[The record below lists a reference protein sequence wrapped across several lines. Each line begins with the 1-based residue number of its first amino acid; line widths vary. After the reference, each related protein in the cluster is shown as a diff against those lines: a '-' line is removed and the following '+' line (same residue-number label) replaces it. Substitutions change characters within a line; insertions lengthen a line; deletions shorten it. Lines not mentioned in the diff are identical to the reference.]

1 MDDRK
6 YLSRKFGMACFVLIS
21 SIPLLVFNQISSDNY
36 VNLTSLVLGLYFT
49 GSIAADYV
57 AKK

>member
-6 YLSRKFGMACFVLIS
+6 YMSRKFGMACFVLLS
-21 SIPLLVFNQISSDNY
+21 AIPLLTLNYITAGDY
-36 VNLTSLVLGLYFT
+36 VNLNSITLGLYFT
-49 GSIAADYV
+49 GSVAADYV

>member
-6 YLSRKFGMACFVLIS
+6 FMSRKFGMSCFVLIT
-21 SIPLLVFNQISSDNY
+21 SIPLLVLDYMSAANY
-36 VNLTSLVLGLYFT
+36 VNLVSLTLGLYFT
-49 GSIAADYV
+49 GSVAADYV

>member
-6 YLSRKFGMACFVLIS
+6 YMSRKFGMACFVLLAT
-21 SIPLLVFNQISSDNY
+21 IPLLVTGHIGPGDY
-36 VNLTSLVLGLYFT
+36 VNVTSMTLGLYFT
-49 GSIAADYV
+49 GSVAADYV